1 MTRAHTHKLLLEA
14 REAGDSMAHGWVTA
28 KIFCGL
34 VMQTLSLTTAFT
46 QKEKQTRSDATKTAV
61 GGAQS

>member
-1 MTRAHTHKLLLEA
+1 
-14 REAGDSMAHGWVTA
+14 MAHGWVTA

-34 VMQTLSLTTAFT
+34 VKQTLSLTTAFR
-46 QKEKQTRSDATKTAV
+46 QKEKQTRLAATKTAV

>member
-1 MTRAHTHKLLLEA
+1 
-14 REAGDSMAHGWVTA
+14 MAHGWVTA

-34 VMQTLSLTTAFT
+34 VLQTLSLTTAFR
-46 QKEKQTRSDATKTAV
+46 QKEKQTRSAATKTAV